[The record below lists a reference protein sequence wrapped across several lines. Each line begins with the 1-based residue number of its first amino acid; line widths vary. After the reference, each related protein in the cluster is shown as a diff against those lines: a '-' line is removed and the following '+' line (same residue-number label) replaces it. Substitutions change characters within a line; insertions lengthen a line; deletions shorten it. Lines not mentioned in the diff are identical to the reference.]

1 MPAGIRLSGLA
12 GQVRLGF
19 PVPDTYS
26 SAMADRS
33 ERKERLVAALSDMF
47 CTHGY
52 GGASVAVLVRA
63 AGLSKASLYHHFPGG
78 KEARLEVG
86 MLAPLAGESPLPERV
101 DAMMVAVA
109 S

>member
-1 MPAGIRLSGLA
+1 
-12 GQVRLGF
+12 
-19 PVPDTYS
+19 
-26 SAMADRS
+26 MADRS

-86 MLAPLAGESPLPERV
+86 MLAPLAGDTPLPERV
-101 DAMMVAVA
+101 DAMMAAVEEHHGGGCEPGIFGQF
-109 S
+109 SQVGTDHP